1 MGKRDEKR
9 EEGREEFIAIYS
21 TRIHMYMYYTCMYTD
36 HECLLV
42 SKPELAILQSKS
54 DKGKQS
60 MQQQSK

>member
-1 MGKRDEKR
+1 
-9 EEGREEFIAIYS
+9 
-21 TRIHMYMYYTCMYTD
+21 MYMYYTCMYTD